1 MCACVLCV
9 RAYCVCVRTVCA
21 CVLCVRAYCVCVRTV
36 CACVLCVRAYCVCV
50 RTVCMYVLY
59 VCWKIVACS
68 ERDMAYATIL
78 VRFVYV
84 MWCSDSC
91 PYEWDMAVPL
101 SLYMFCVLTGV
112 CVV

>member
-1 MCACVLCV
+1 MCTCVLCV
-9 RAYCVCVRTVCA
+9 RAYCVCVR
-21 CVLCVRAYCVCVRTV
+21 AYCVC
-36 CACVLCVRAYCVCV
+36 ACELCVRAYCVCV

>member
-1 MCACVLCV
+1 MCV
-9 RAYCVCVRTVCA
+9 RAVCA

-36 CACVLCVRAYCVCV
+36 CACVLY
-50 RTVCMYVLY
+50 VCMYVLY

-78 VRFVYV
+78 VRFVYF